1 MVPIAI
7 NENQQFD
14 EESFKD
20 FLIQMCRQHKSEGRA
35 LAFAFIVYDFDNHT
49 ITDILEKKNYWNT
62 LDKISGKTL
71 SVFYINSQ
79 DSYYKRRQ
87 EQIYQDELSRSE
99 RNSRNGMMSFLVPI
113 TRTPTPTDNAIGFVR
128 SEFKLDHSIK
138 TPFVLFFQIGNDDN
152 ISDSFIVGLKQDRL
166 EEAFL
171 ELRDHIKN
179 AVESL
184 NKVLPENYTNHQEI
198 FNLIKDGVE
207 SGQFYNFV
215 NNKVKPK
222 LGIGTIISFV
232 KLIASGTK

>member
-1 MVPIAI
+1 MVPIVI

-20 FLIQMCRQHKSEGRA
+20 FLIQTCRQHKSEGRA
-35 LAFAFIVYDFDNHT
+35 LAFAFIVYDFDSHT

-87 EQIYQDELSRSE
+87 EQIYEDELRQRD
-99 RNSRNGMMSFLVPI
+99 RNSKSGMISFLVPI
-113 TRTPTPTDNAIGFVR
+113 TRKPTPTDNAIGFVK
-128 SEFKLDHSIK
+128 SEFELDDNIK
-138 TPFVLFFQIGNDDN
+138 TPFVLFFQIDNDDN

-171 ELRDHIKN
+171 ELRDYIQN

-184 NKVLPENYTNHQEI
+184 SKVLPENYKNHQEI
-198 FNLIKDGVE
+198 FNLIKSGVE
-207 SGQFYNFV
+207 SGKFYDFV
-215 NNKVKPK
+215 NKKVKPK
-222 LGIGTIISFV
+222 LGIGTIISLV
-232 KLIASGTK
+232 KLIAGGK

>member
-1 MVPIAI
+1 MVPIVI

-20 FLIQMCRQHKSEGRA
+20 FLIQTCRQHKSESRA

-49 ITDILEKKNYWNT
+49 ITNILEKKNYWNT

-87 EQIYQDELSRSE
+87 EQIYQDDLRQRD
-99 RNSRNGMMSFLVPI
+99 RNSPSGTISFLVPI
-113 TRTPTPTDNAIGFVR
+113 TRKPTPTDNAIGFVK
-128 SEFKLDHSIK
+128 SEFELDANIK
-138 TPFVLFFQIGNDDN
+138 TPFVLFFQIDNDDN
-152 ISDSFIVGLKQDRL
+152 ISDSFIVGLNQDRL

-184 NKVLPENYTNHQEI
+184 DKVLPENYKNHQEI
-198 FNLIKDGVE
+198 FNLIKSAVE
-207 SGQFYNFV
+207 SGKFYAFV
-215 NNKVKPK
+215 NQKIKPK
-222 LGIGTIISFV
+222 LGIGAIISLV
-232 KLIASGTK
+232 KLFAGAK